1 MIRRP
6 PRSTRTDTLF
16 PYTTLFRSA
25 GKRIRGIEY
34 RRHGVSFTQRSQQV
48 RAREQH
54 FELDTTAVKG
64 ARRIHRNLCPFQCC
78 EGYGSDHL
86 LLRPRIDAVAIGLR
100 DRPKARNLSLRQEER
115 RVGKESVS
123 TYTS

>member
-64 ARRIHRNLCPFQCC
+64 ARRIHRSEEHTSELQ
-78 EGYGSDHL
+78 SL
-86 LLRPRIDAVAIGLR
+86 MRISYAVFCLKTKKHQIR
-100 DRPKARNLSLRQEER
+100 H
-115 RVGKESVS
+115 S
-123 TYTS
+123 TQPQQPHHTNINNIKIHTHSHTE